1 MSEQAGWSG
10 AEEIVS
16 KSERLPVPRRSRNA
30 PLKVDVAQSITN
42 TTRLTVNVSQDVH
55 VTTRDKIELALRKTL
70 PSYVDVG
77 SFLGPLGVFLALF
90 VGLVTADFRTMFGVG
105 DDVWKALFIVG
116 SGVSVVWAI
125 RNFVRFLKRST
136 LDDIV
141 EAVVAEAEEP

>member
-1 MSEQAGWSG
+1 M
-10 AEEIVS
+10 
-16 KSERLPVPRRSRNA
+16 
-30 PLKVDVAQSITN
+30 
-42 TTRLTVNVSQDVH
+42 
-55 VTTRDKIELALRKTL
+55 
-70 PSYVDVG
+70 
-77 SFLGPLGVFLALF
+77 FLALF